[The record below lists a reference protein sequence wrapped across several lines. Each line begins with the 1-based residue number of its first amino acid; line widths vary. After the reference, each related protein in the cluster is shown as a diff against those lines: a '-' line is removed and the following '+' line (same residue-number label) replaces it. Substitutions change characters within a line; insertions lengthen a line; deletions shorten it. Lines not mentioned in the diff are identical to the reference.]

1 MTNNVTDR
9 AVTATAA
16 AGSDALFPVEVS
28 LDGTRAGGREKMSN
42 LGMDAFAEH
51 FAMSCGVDE
60 ASASVAE
67 HNTGNGM
74 PEPGTDAFVELCRN
88 LDRRPLPYRFVKR
101 LFDIVF
107 SACVIV
113 VGFVPCLLLSLAIV
127 ADTKGSP
134 IYSQVRVG
142 RYGRPFRV
150 WKFRSMVVDSD
161 NVEKYLDEEQLRQ
174 WREERKVA
182 NDPRITRLG
191 RIIRRLSIDELPNFL
206 NVLCGQISVIGPRA
220 ITYDELRHYGSRAT
234 ELLSVPQG
242 ITGLWQ
248 VGDRNS
254 ATFENGT
261 RQAIELG
268 YVERASLKTDV
279 AVFFGTFGAM
289 FVRRTG
295 R

>member
-1 MTNNVTDR
+1 MTAEDVLAMSSGADE
-9 AVTATAA
+9 ATVPA
-16 AGSDALFPVEVS
+16 AGQQTE
-28 LDGTRAGGREKMSN
+28 
-42 LGMDAFAEH
+42 
-51 FAMSCGVDE
+51 
-60 ASASVAE
+60 
-67 HNTGNGM
+67 NGM
-74 PEPGTDAFVELCRN
+74 PEPGTEAFAELCRS

-161 NVEKYLDEEQLRQ
+161 DVEKYFDEEQLRQ

-182 NDPRITRLG
+182 DDPRITPFG

-206 NVLCGQISVIGPRA
+206 NVLCGQLSVIGPRA
-220 ITYDELRHYGSRAT
+220 ITYDELRHYGFRAA

-248 VGDRNS
+248 VGDRNC

-261 RQAIELG
+261 RQAIELD
-268 YVERASLKTDV
+268 YVQRASLRTDI
-279 AVFFGTFGAM
+279 AVFFGTFSAM
-289 FVRRTG
+289 FVRKTG